1 MLDHIF
7 GLWTSGV
14 ISILLFG
21 EYPLPE
27 EDESA
32 E

>member
-1 MLDHIF
+1 MLDLIYGWFETGVVSIF
-7 GLWTSGV
+7 
-14 ISILLFG
+14 LFG

-27 EDESA
+27 EEIA

>member
-1 MLDHIF
+1 MLDHFF
-7 GLWTSGV
+7 GLWGTGV

-27 EDESA
+27 EEA
-32 E
+32 EE